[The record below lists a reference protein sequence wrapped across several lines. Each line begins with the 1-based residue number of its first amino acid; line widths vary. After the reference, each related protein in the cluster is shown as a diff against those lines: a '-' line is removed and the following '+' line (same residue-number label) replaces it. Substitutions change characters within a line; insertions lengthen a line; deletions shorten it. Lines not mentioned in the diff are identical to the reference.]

1 MQLRQPEMQNG
12 ETVQQPRTGLVTLAA
27 ATAAFATYTSMY
39 AFRRPFTVATYED
52 LTLWGADYKSVAV
65 AVQIL
70 GYMMSK
76 FVGIK
81 VVSETPAAR
90 RVTMILGLIGISA
103 FGLLVFAVLPAPWNV
118 VGLLVNGLPLGMI
131 WGLVFGFLEGRR
143 VTEFL
148 GLGMSLS
155 VIFASGWV
163 KSAGGWLLRFG
174 VPEFWMPLVTG
185 LLFVPLLLVAAAV
198 LGRMPPPDAA
208 DQAARMAR
216 HPMDKRARREFLR
229 RWWPGIVC
237 FTGAYLCL
245 MTYRDVRDTFM
256 AEVLKEQG
264 YRGDPGVFSGLET
277 IVGCLVIVSLFW
289 LRWVQDNRK
298 ALIANA
304 MLIVAGPVIAAV
316 GTWLFQQGL
325 LGPQAWLVA
334 TGFGTYLAFVPF
346 QSLMY
351 DRLLAVL
358 RHAGTA
364 AFLISIGDAFGY
376 LSTVAIYLSRFV
388 EEWRMPWSLM
398 LMEGSY
404 VQAVLVA
411 VLTVAGA
418 CYFLKPRARREQ

>member
-1 MQLRQPEMQNG
+1 M
-12 ETVQQPRTGLVTLAA
+12 
-27 ATAAFATYTSMY
+27 
-39 AFRRPFTVATYED
+39 ATYED

-237 FTGAYLCL
+237 FTGATC
-245 MTYRDVRDTFM
+245 
-256 AEVLKEQG
+256 A
-264 YRGDPGVFSGLET
+264 S
-277 IVGCLVIVSLFW
+277 
-289 LRWVQDNRK
+289 
-298 ALIANA
+298 
-304 MLIVAGPVIAAV
+304 
-316 GTWLFQQGL
+316 
-325 LGPQAWLVA
+325 
-334 TGFGTYLAFVPF
+334 
-346 QSLMY
+346 
-351 DRLLAVL
+351 
-358 RHAGTA
+358 
-364 AFLISIGDAFGY
+364 
-376 LSTVAIYLSRFV
+376 
-388 EEWRMPWSLM
+388 
-398 LMEGSY
+398 
-404 VQAVLVA
+404 
-411 VLTVAGA
+411 
-418 CYFLKPRARREQ
+418 

>member
-1 MQLRQPEMQNG
+1 
-12 ETVQQPRTGLVTLAA
+12 
-27 ATAAFATYTSMY
+27 MY
-39 AFRRPFTVATYED
+39 AFRRPFTVGTYEG

-90 RVTMILGLIGISA
+90 RVGLILGLIGIA
-103 FGLLVFAVLPAPWNV
+103 GFGLLLFAVIPAPWNV
-118 VGLLVNGLPLGMI
+118 AGLFINGLPLGMI

-163 KSAGGWLLRFG
+163 KSAGGWLMRFG

-185 LLFVPLLLVAAAV
+185 LMFAPLLLLALGV

-208 DQAARMAR
+208 DQAARMVR
-216 HPMDKRARREFLR
+216 MPMDKAARHAFLR
-229 RWWPGIVC
+229 KWWPGVVL

-245 MTYRDVRDTFM
+245 MTYRDVRDSFM
-256 AEVLKEQG
+256 VEVLKEQG

-277 IVGCLVIVSLFW
+277 IVGSLVVVSLVW
-289 LRWVQDNRK
+289 LRWVKDNRK
-298 ALIANA
+298 ALVANA
-304 MLIVAGPVIAAV
+304 GLIILGPVIAAL
-316 GTWLFQQGL
+316 GTWLFQRGSL
-325 LGPQAWLVA
+325 PPQAWLVA

-351 DRLLAVL
+351 DRLLGVL
-358 RHAGTA
+358 RQAGTA
-364 AFLISIGDAFGY
+364 AFLISLGDAFGY
-376 LSTVAIYLSRFV
+376 LSTVTVYLSRFV
-388 EEWRMPWSLM
+388 KEWRVPWSM
-398 LMEGSY
+398 LLVEGSY

-411 VLTVAGA
+411 VLTASGA
-418 CYFLKPRARREQ
+418 WYFLKKSDTRAH